1 MKATVKD
8 GGEMA
13 PGSRLKGKSD
23 TLVILRFLLYVE
35 RVEGTHQTQT
45 DRCVGYFVN

>member
-35 RVEGTHQTQT
+35 RVEGTSDSNRQM
-45 DRCVGYFVN
+45 CWLLC